1 MSDTTESKLF
11 LFYWKIRW
19 ALRRLRR
26 RLKPSILFRDLFWE
40 YESCVDCGSCY
51 REMYWLKN
59 DVWMHIVKSETPC
72 LCVCCLHNRARN
84 GGIVLSVSDFERYEI
99 FLPEE
104 LEEKPM
110 SEKEKLLSGDLLTVI
125 IRDDGP
131 MIFVGGSPSYRR
143 VTLRLTRE
151 QQKKLRLYYVGHSG
165 GNEYYETVDRCFI
178 EKLEDTFCECH
189 KEATDE

>member
-1 MSDTTESKLF
+1 
-11 LFYWKIRW
+11 
-19 ALRRLRR
+19 
-26 RLKPSILFRDLFWE
+26 
-40 YESCVDCGSCY
+40 
-51 REMYWLKN
+51 
-59 DVWMHIVKSETPC
+59 
-72 LCVCCLHNRARN
+72 
-84 GGIVLSVSDFERYEI
+84 
-99 FLPEE
+99 
-104 LEEKPM
+104 M
-110 SEKEKLLSGDLLTVI
+110 SEKEKLFPGDLLTVI

-151 QQKKLRLYYVGHSG
+151 QQKKLRLYYVGRSG